1 MKVISL
7 IQSFQPNTCRPFLII
22 STSAALHLW
31 DDEFLRLVNVVV
43 YNGNK
48 DLRRNIRKLES
59 NEGGCPMF
67 RVLVTALDNVV
78 EVF

>member
-1 MKVISL
+1 MVSL
-7 IQSFQPNTCRPFLII
+7 IQSFQLKTCRPFLII
-22 STSAALHLW
+22 STLAALHLW

-48 DLRRNIRKLES
+48 DLRRSIRNLEF

-67 RVLVTALDNVV
+67 QVLITTLDIVV